1 MTLSEKKKD
10 GAVVSS
16 EIAEMSKS
24 PAKINHPYEY
34 IKTIFFTMVLFI
46 NNLRVD
52 VLFKY
57 LLKKT
62 LTGRRNTATTTS
74 I

>member
-24 PAKINHPYEY
+24 PAKINHPMNISKRYFSPWSFSLTIYE
-34 IKTIFFTMVLFI
+34 
-46 NNLRVD
+46 
-52 VLFKY
+52 
-57 LLKKT
+57 
-62 LTGRRNTATTTS
+62 
-74 I
+74 